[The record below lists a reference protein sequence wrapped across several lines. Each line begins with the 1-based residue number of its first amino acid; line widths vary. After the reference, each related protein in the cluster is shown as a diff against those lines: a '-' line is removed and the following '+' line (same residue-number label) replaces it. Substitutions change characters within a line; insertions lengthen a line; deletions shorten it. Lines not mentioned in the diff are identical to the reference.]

1 MGRQATPL
9 LSADTAKES
18 PNLRDSPG
26 RLLAQS
32 PHPPTHTWRDRI
44 EHILLSLGD
53 KPIQGDVL
61 THPGGYKSGWIRI
74 PEVPEC
80 LDLEEILRAKG
91 SFEPEA
97 QKKQG
102 HCSRS

>member
-61 THPGGYKSGWIRI
+61 THPGGYKSGWIRV

-80 LDLEEILRAKG
+80 LDLEGILRAKG